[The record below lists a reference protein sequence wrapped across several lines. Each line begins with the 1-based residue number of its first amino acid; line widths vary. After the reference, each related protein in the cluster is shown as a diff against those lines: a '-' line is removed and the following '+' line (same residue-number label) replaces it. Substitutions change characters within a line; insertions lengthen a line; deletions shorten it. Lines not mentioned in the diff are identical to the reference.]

1 MQRSTN
7 AFHIAA
13 GQQARKARAAWGV
26 LPAVLLTAALS
37 GAPAFAQQAAQPQ
50 AQAQQQMAPPPAIQP
65 TEQQLQRYASASQK
79 ISGVVD
85 EYRPKVDA
93 AKTDEAKQKVVQEAD
108 AKMVQ
113 LVRADGLSVEEFN
126 GIGQAVQQDPQL
138 KQRVMNMTKGA
149 PAR

>member
-1 MQRSTN
+1 MQRSTY
-7 AFHIAA
+7 AFLSAA
-13 GQQARKARAAWGV
+13 I
-26 LPAVLLTAALS
+26 LTTALS
-37 GAPAFAQQAAQPQ
+37 GAPALAQQASQPQ
-50 AQAQQQMAPPPAIQP
+50 AQTQAQPGMAPAVQKP
-65 TEQQLQRYASASQK
+65 TDQQLQKFASASQK

-138 KQRVMNMTKGA
+138 KQRLMTMNPGGA
-149 PAR
+149 APR